1 MITSFF
7 KTSKPIHY
15 LIFLSVLISMFAYQ
29 RIVVVDYEGS
39 LSKTLNELG
48 YLFIVLTSFFTL
60 VFVVTKNNLTQNNGY
75 AALYFCLFIGLIPTS
90 LETNSVLISNAFIL
104 LSIRRIMSLKTNS
117 NIKKKVFDASMWICL
132 AAIFEPWAILFFLV
146 LFFGMG
152 LYAVNQIKNF
162 TIPFCGI
169 LAVGILLTIYRLLTD
184 NALPSVT
191 EYLPTI
197 NFKNFSFNNAIMETE
212 SYLFLAIVLIGI
224 VSFMVKVFL
233 KNRIKIP
240 SIIVLILAAIIGIS
254 IAFVSKNHGLGSYLF
269 AFAPSSVV
277 LANFSETT
285 KYYLLSNLLIG
296 ILIFTVLIQLS
307 LNIYSLF
314 N

>member
-1 MITSFF
+1 
-7 KTSKPIHY
+7 
-15 LIFLSVLISMFAYQ
+15 
-29 RIVVVDYEGS
+29 
-39 LSKTLNELG
+39 
-48 YLFIVLTSFFTL
+48 
-60 VFVVTKNNLTQNNGY
+60 
-75 AALYFCLFIGLIPTS
+75 
-90 LETNSVLISNAFIL
+90 
-104 LSIRRIMSLKTNS
+104 
-117 NIKKKVFDASMWICL
+117 
-132 AAIFEPWAILFFLV
+132 
-146 LFFGMG
+146 
-152 LYAVNQIKNF
+152 
-162 TIPFCGI
+162 
-169 LAVGILLTIYRLLTD
+169 
-184 NALPSVT
+184 
-191 EYLPTI
+191 
-197 NFKNFSFNNAIMETE
+197 METE